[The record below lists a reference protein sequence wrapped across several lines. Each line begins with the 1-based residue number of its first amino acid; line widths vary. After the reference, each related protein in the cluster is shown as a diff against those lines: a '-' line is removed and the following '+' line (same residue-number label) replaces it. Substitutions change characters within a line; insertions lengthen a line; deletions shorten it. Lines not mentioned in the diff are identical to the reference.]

1 MTVTREE
8 ALEIFARRRATRAY
22 DPDRRVSDEDFAA
35 ILEFARLSPSSVG
48 TEPWKFLVI
57 QDPELREK
65 LKPIAWGMAGA
76 LDDAS
81 HLVVLLAKKGLR
93 YDTPWMRRT
102 LEGRNLT
109 EEQMQA
115 ALERYGS
122 FQKNDMKILESDRAL
137 FDWASKQTYIALGNM
152 MTGAAMLG
160 IDSCPIEGMNY
171 EAVNEL
177 LVSAG
182 LFDPEEFGVSVAV
195 RLRRRAA
202 APSRT
207 WLPGR
212 KVLPGS
218 RRGFLAGFLGSG
230 FRAGRSRQVFKPPPV
245 KTKYK
250 EMHRLYTG
258 GAFLYIFYRAKSTVR
273 YAFEIFV

>member
-65 LKPIAWGMAGA
+65 LKPIAWGMADQ
-76 LDDAS
+76 LDAAS

-109 EEQMQA
+109 EEQMQV
-115 ALERYGS
+115 ALERYS
-122 FQKNDMKILESDRAL
+122 DFQKNYIKVLESDRAL

-160 IDSCPIEGMNY
+160 IDSCLSYRGYALRCSERVAGFCW
-171 EAVNEL
+171 
-177 LVSAG
+177 LVRPGGVRRVRGCDLRLSRPRDRAEEPPPHRRPGG
-182 LFDPEEFGVSVAV
+182 LGV
-195 RLRRRAA
+195 RF
-202 APSRT
+202 
-207 WLPGR
+207 LPGC
-212 KVLPGS
+212 
-218 RRGFLAGFLGSG
+218 
-230 FRAGRSRQVFKPPPV
+230 
-245 KTKYK
+245 
-250 EMHRLYTG
+250 
-258 GAFLYIFYRAKSTVR
+258 
-273 YAFEIFV
+273 

>member
-109 EEQMQA
+109 EEQMEA

-137 FDWASKQTYIALGNM
+137 FDWASKQTYIAWA
-152 MTGAAMLG
+152 T
-160 IDSCPIEGMNY
+160 
-171 EAVNEL
+171 
-177 LVSAG
+177 
-182 LFDPEEFGVSVAV
+182 
-195 RLRRRAA
+195 
-202 APSRT
+202 
-207 WLPGR
+207 
-212 KVLPGS
+212 
-218 RRGFLAGFLGSG
+218 
-230 FRAGRSRQVFKPPPV
+230 
-245 KTKYK
+245 
-250 EMHRLYTG
+250 
-258 GAFLYIFYRAKSTVR
+258 
-273 YAFEIFV
+273 

>member
-57 QDPELREK
+57 QDRELREK
-65 LKPIAWGMAGA
+65 LKPIAWGMVGQ

-102 LEGRNLT
+102 LEGRGLT
-109 EEQMQA
+109 EEQMEA
-115 ALERYGS
+115 ALERYGN
-122 FQKNDMKILESDRAL
+122 FQKNDMKVLESDRAL

-171 EAVNEL
+171 DAVNEFAGFCW
-177 LVSAG
+177 LVRSGGVRRVRGCDLRLPRPRDCAEEPPSHRGPGG
-182 LFDPEEFGVSVAV
+182 LGV
-195 RLRRRAA
+195 RFLPGLRRDVQAA
-202 APSRT
+202 AR
-207 WLPGR
+207 
-212 KVLPGS
+212 
-218 RRGFLAGFLGSG
+218 
-230 FRAGRSRQVFKPPPV
+230 
-245 KTKYK
+245 
-250 EMHRLYTG
+250 EN
-258 GAFLYIFYRAKSTVR
+258 
-273 YAFEIFV
+273 

>member
-65 LKPIAWGMAGA
+65 LKPIAWGMAGQ
-76 LDDAS
+76 LDAAS

-93 YDTPWMRRT
+93 YDTPWMHRT

-109 EEQMQA
+109 EEQMEA
-115 ALERYGS
+115 ALERYS
-122 FQKNDMKILESDRAL
+122 YFQKNCIKVLESDRAL

-160 IDSCPIEGMNY
+160 IDSCPIEGMDY
-171 EAVNEL
+171 DAERVASFCWPVRPGGVRRVRGCDFRLSRPRDRAEEPPPHRGPGHL
-177 LVSAG
+177 GLGSAG
-182 LFDPEEFGVSVAV
+182 LLARAIGWGVCARCLCWMLKLGVQV
-195 RLRRRAA
+195 RRS
-202 APSRT
+202 SRH
-207 WLPGR
+207 P
-212 KVLPGS
+212 
-218 RRGFLAGFLGSG
+218 
-230 FRAGRSRQVFKPPPV
+230 
-245 KTKYK
+245 
-250 EMHRLYTG
+250 
-258 GAFLYIFYRAKSTVR
+258 
-273 YAFEIFV
+273 

>member
-102 LEGRNLT
+102 LESRNLT
-109 EEQMQA
+109 EEQMEA
-115 ALERYGS
+115 ALERYGN
-122 FQKNDMKILESDRAL
+122 FQKNDMKVLESDRAL

-160 IDSCPIEGMNY
+160 IDSCPIAHFCRPVRPGG
-171 EAVNEL
+171 VRRVRGCDL
-177 LVSAG
+177 RLPCPR
-182 LFDPEEFGVSVAV
+182 DCPEEPPLHRGPGDLG
-195 RLRRRAA
+195 LRFCRACGKVF
-202 APSRT
+202 
-207 WLPGR
+207 LPGLSGEVFEPR
-212 KVLPGS
+212 FS
-218 RRGFLAGFLGSG
+218 RRCFS
-230 FRAGRSRQVFKPPPV
+230 SPPNRRP
-245 KTKYK
+245 
-250 EMHRLYTG
+250 
-258 GAFLYIFYRAKSTVR
+258 
-273 YAFEIFV
+273 

>member
-1 MTVTREE
+1 MAVTREE

-65 LKPIAWGMAGA
+65 LKPIAWGMVGQ
-76 LDDAS
+76 LDAAS

-93 YDTPWMRRT
+93 YDTPWMHRT
-102 LEGRNLT
+102 LEGRGLT
-109 EEQMQA
+109 EEQMEA
-115 ALERYGS
+115 ALERYS
-122 FQKNDMKILESDRAL
+122 YFQKHCIKVLESDRAL

-160 IDSCPIEGMNY
+160 IDSCPIEGMDY
-171 EAVNEL
+171 DAVNEL
-177 LVSAG
+177 LASAG

-195 RLRRRAA
+195 TFGYRAREI
-202 APSRT
+202 AP
-207 WLPGR
+207 
-212 KVLPGS
+212 KS
-218 RRGFLAGFLGSG
+218 RRPIEDLVTWA
-230 FRAGRSRQVFKPPPV
+230 
-245 KTKYK
+245 
-250 EMHRLYTG
+250 
-258 GAFLYIFYRAKSTVR
+258 
-273 YAFEIFV
+273 

>member
-22 DPDRRVSDEDFAA
+22 DPDRRISDEDFAA

-115 ALERYGS
+115 ALERYGN
-122 FQKNDMKILESDRAL
+122 FQKNDMKILEDDRAL
-137 FDWASKQTYIALGNM
+137 FDGKQGDGSNRNLDQANPAQVGVFAN
-152 MTGAAMLG
+152 GF
-160 IDSCPIEGMNY
+160 
-171 EAVNEL
+171 AVAKFNNWKTDGT
-177 LVSAG
+177 AG
-182 LFDPEEFGVSVAV
+182 PHPQPPPTHS
-195 RLRRRAA
+195 
-202 APSRT
+202 
-207 WLPGR
+207 
-212 KVLPGS
+212 
-218 RRGFLAGFLGSG
+218 FL
-230 FRAGRSRQVFKPPPV
+230 FRAPPAPPPPSG
-245 KTKYK
+245 
-250 EMHRLYTG
+250 M
-258 GAFLYIFYRAKSTVR
+258 
-273 YAFEIFV
+273 

>member
-22 DPDRRVSDEDFAA
+22 DPDRRISDEDFAA

-65 LKPIAWGMAGA
+65 LKPIAWGMVGA
-76 LDDAS
+76 LDNAS

-109 EEQMQA
+109 EEQMEA
-115 ALERYGS
+115 ALERYS
-122 FQKNDMKILESDRAL
+122 DFQRNCIKVLENDRAL

-160 IDSCPIEGMNY
+160 IDSCPIEGMDY
-171 EAVNEL
+171 DAVNEP
-177 LVSAG
+177 A
-182 LFDPEEFGVSVAV
+182 
-195 RLRRRAA
+195 RLRWPVRSGRVRRV
-202 APSRT
+202 RGRDLR
-207 WLPGR
+207 LPC
-212 KVLPGS
+212 P
-218 RRGFLAGFLGSG
+218 
-230 FRAGRSRQVFKPPPV
+230 
-245 KTKYK
+245 
-250 EMHRLYTG
+250 
-258 GAFLYIFYRAKSTVR
+258 
-273 YAFEIFV
+273 

>member
-22 DPDRRVSDEDFAA
+22 DPDRR
-35 ILEFARLSPSSVG
+35 SVG

-102 LEGRNLT
+102 LESRNLT
-109 EEQMQA
+109 EEQMEA
-115 ALERYGS
+115 ALERYGN
-122 FQKNDMKILESDRAL
+122 FQKNDMKVLESDRAL

-182 LFDPEEFGVSVAV
+182 LFDPEEYGVSVAV
-195 RLRRRAA
+195 TFGYRAREI
-202 APSRT
+202 AP
-207 WLPGR
+207 
-212 KVLPGS
+212 KS
-218 RRGFLAGFLGSG
+218 RRSIEDL
-230 FRAGRSRQVFKPPPV
+230 VTWV
-245 KTKYK
+245 
-250 EMHRLYTG
+250 
-258 GAFLYIFYRAKSTVR
+258 
-273 YAFEIFV
+273 

>member
-22 DPDRRVSDEDFAA
+22 DPDRRISDEDFAA

-65 LKPIAWGMAGA
+65 LKPIAWGMAGD

-81 HLVVLLAKKGLR
+81 HVVVLLAKKGLR

-109 EEQMQA
+109 EEQLEA
-115 ALERYGS
+115 VLERYGH
-122 FQKNDMKILESDRAL
+122 FQKNDIKILESDRAL

-177 LVSAG
+177 LASAG
-182 LFDPEEFGVSVAV
+182 LFDPEEYGVSVAV
-195 RLRRRAA
+195 TFGYRAREIATKSPPPHRGPGHLGLRF
-202 APSRT
+202 
-207 WLPGR
+207 
-212 KVLPGS
+212 LPGS
-218 RRGFLAGFLGSG
+218 RRGFLAGFLGPG
-230 FRAGRSRQVFKPPPV
+230 C
-245 KTKYK
+245 
-250 EMHRLYTG
+250 
-258 GAFLYIFYRAKSTVR
+258 
-273 YAFEIFV
+273 

>member
-57 QDPELREK
+57 QNPELREK

-102 LEGRNLT
+102 LESRNLT
-109 EEQMQA
+109 EEQMEA
-115 ALERYGS
+115 ALERYGN
-122 FQKNDMKILESDRAL
+122 FQKNDMKVLESDRAL

-177 LVSAG
+177 LTSAG
-182 LFDPEEFGVSVAV
+182 LFDPEEYGVSVAV
-195 RLRRRAA
+195 TFGYRAREI
-202 APSRT
+202 AP
-207 WLPGR
+207 
-212 KVLPGS
+212 KS
-218 RRGFLAGFLGSG
+218 RRSIEDLVTWA
-230 FRAGRSRQVFKPPPV
+230 
-245 KTKYK
+245 
-250 EMHRLYTG
+250 
-258 GAFLYIFYRAKSTVR
+258 
-273 YAFEIFV
+273 

>member
-76 LDDAS
+76 LDAAS

-115 ALERYGS
+115 ALERYGN

-152 MTGAAMLG
+152 MTARNARYRLLPHRGHELRSSERAA
-160 IDSCPIEGMNY
+160 
-171 EAVNEL
+171 
-177 LVSAG
+177 
-182 LFDPEEFGVSVAV
+182 
-195 RLRRRAA
+195 RLRWPVRPGGIRRVCG
-202 APSRT
+202 RDLR
-207 WLPGR
+207 LPC
-212 KVLPGS
+212 P
-218 RRGFLAGFLGSG
+218 
-230 FRAGRSRQVFKPPPV
+230 
-245 KTKYK
+245 
-250 EMHRLYTG
+250 
-258 GAFLYIFYRAKSTVR
+258 
-273 YAFEIFV
+273 

>member
-8 ALEIFARRRATRAY
+8 ALEIFARRRATCAY

-57 QDPELREK
+57 QNPELREK
-65 LKPIAWGMAGA
+65 LKPIAWGMADQ
-76 LDDAS
+76 LDAAS

-102 LEGRNLT
+102 LT

-115 ALERYGS
+115 ALERYS
-122 FQKNDMKILESDRAL
+122 DFQKNYIKVLESDRAL

-160 IDSCPIEGMNY
+160 IDSCPIEGMHY
-171 EAVNEL
+171 DAVNEL
-177 LVSAG
+177 LASAG

-195 RLRRRAA
+195 TFGYRAREI
-202 APSRT
+202 AP
-207 WLPGR
+207 
-212 KVLPGS
+212 KS
-218 RRGFLAGFLGSG
+218 RRPIEDLVTWA
-230 FRAGRSRQVFKPPPV
+230 
-245 KTKYK
+245 
-250 EMHRLYTG
+250 
-258 GAFLYIFYRAKSTVR
+258 
-273 YAFEIFV
+273 